1 MPYYH
6 ADVSSPCFPRHNG
19 HRAWPY
25 YAETVDGAAIEDL
38 FWRKVQVSPNF
49 AAEVVRT
56 VWPEA
61 RQESNGL
68 LILPNQLY
76 VSLCPESCGAYTTL
90 GMGWDYPLR
99 GDSYDSIK
107 ISRRIQEAASH
118 GYYLGPLVSRHKDWL
133 EENVVPNILALMK
146 KTMTPSDRFYFHEKA
161 AHVRTLMTNLNEKEE
176 VLKSTIQSAYPVKYN
191 FSQMYTFWYKTEKG
205 GNDFGIVY
213 YRDSGGNI
221 YRLPMSAY
229 TSAKGYP
236 NWSNYDMINRAGP
249 YPLYG
254 LDWLVHHVSSQY
266 VLICDS
272 EARVE
277 YIRQNHA
284 WIINL
289 IPVTTYITI
298 EDTDWSKLT
307 GKKPI
312 ILPSST
318 VSGCLQAFRLNN
330 TLEERGFKPLFLKCQ
345 KMDGNVTLQF
355 AQDIGRLAFEGGE
368 CTLPEFAEHCQ
379 REFGVKPPDGIL
391 PKAVPLSSLPEP
403 AIAPEILMDGL
414 LDTGEQMMIHA
425 WRGVGKSLF
434 ALLLALCFAS
444 GKSALNGRVCPSRKH
459 HVLLLDGEMSGHN
472 LRKRAR
478 GLCCGH
484 ELPLDAMDAV
494 KVRSP
499 ILEGKDLN
507 LESDA
512 GFAKLEP
519 DMMAADTI
527 IVDSVFK
534 FFPTAMNS
542 EFAGAEKMLGFLDW
556 CRRQG
561 KTLILID
568 HEGKGRG
575 TSFGT
580 MAKEIGLD
588 VVLRLCKAKS
598 GNWIQALVQ
607 KARDHAEPTEAYLE
621 MRIEASEKGEN
632 IAFQVRDEHK
642 VVSALKGG
650 GEDESTGS
658 SVEKALPIDE
668 AITKYVCE
676 HPDAPQKEI
685 ADALIEMGYAKRST
699 IQARI
704 KILSEAGKLPDW
716 KNRPETHKVAEPPA
730 PEVDE
735 K

>member
-1 MPYYH
+1 MPYSRV
-6 ADVSSPCFPRHNG
+6 DVNSSSFPRHNG
-19 HRAWPY
+19 HRAWHY
-25 YAETVDGAAIEDL
+25 YAKTIEDAAIEDL
-38 FWRKVQVSPNF
+38 FWRIVQTSPDV
-49 AAEVVRT
+49 AADIVKF
-56 VWPEA
+56 VWPSA
-61 RQESNGL
+61 HR
-68 LILPNQLY
+68 
-76 VSLCPESCGAYTTL
+76 VSDEMIIPQNLHISLFPESCGAYTRFGYGGL
-90 GMGWDYPLR
+90 YPLR
-99 GDSYDSIK
+99 GDATDLN
-107 ISRRIQEAASH
+107 RINEGVDASKFVNR
-118 GYYLGPLVSRHKDWL
+118 GYYFAPLIANKRGWRSQD
-133 EENVVPNILALMK
+133 VVGNLLPHMKMKLTSQKRYLFHK
-146 KTMTPSDRFYFHEKA
+146 KTVHQQILIQNQDEEKIKQITENSY
-161 AHVRTLMTNLNEKEE
+161 HSRYGFKFNHIYWYRTENSSISFCVVYLHNESWGIIKFPVTAWVGESCSSRE
-176 VLKSTIQSAYPVKYN
+176 VV
-191 FSQMYTFWYKTEKG
+191 
-205 GNDFGIVY
+205 
-213 YRDSGGNI
+213 
-221 YRLPMSAY
+221 
-229 TSAKGYP
+229 
-236 NWSNYDMINRAGP
+236 YDMLNIAPP
-249 YPLYG
+249 YPLYD
-254 LDWLVHHVSSQY
+254 LDLLVGDKELPY

-272 EARVE
+272 EATVDQIKHEHGWVQR
-277 YIRQNHA
+277 
-284 WIINL
+284 L
-289 IPVTTYITI
+289 IPITTYSVM
-298 EDTDWSKLT
+298 DGTDWSKLRT
-307 GKKPI
+307 RIPI
-312 ILPSST
+312 ILPNNT
-318 VSGCLQAFRLNN
+318 AAHCIEAFRLYE
-330 TLEERGFKPLFLKCQ
+330 TLVQLGYKPLFLKRQ
-345 KMDGNVTLQF
+345 KGGGLGSREF
-355 AQDIGRLAFEGGE
+355 IQDVNSLAFHGSE
-368 CTLPEFAEHCQ
+368 CSLPEFAEHCQ
-379 REFGVKPPDGIL
+379 REFGVKPPDGVL
-391 PKAVPLSSLPEP
+391 PKAVPIPFLSEP

-414 LDTGEQMMIHA
+414 LDTWEQMMIHA

-632 IAFQVRDEHK
+632 IAFQVRNEHK
-642 VVSALKGG
+642 VVSAHRGD
-650 GEDESTGS
+650 GEADTGS
-658 SVEKALPIDE
+658 SVEKALSIDE

-704 KILSEAGKLPDW
+704 KTLSEAGKLPDW
-716 KNRPETHKVAEPPA
+716 KNRPETHKVGEPPA

>member
-38 FWRKVQVSPNF
+38 FWRKVQVSPHF
-49 AAEVVRT
+49 TWDVVRT
-56 VWPEA
+56 VWPHA
-61 RQESNGL
+61 
-68 LILPNQLY
+68 ILYEQYVFIAPNLY
-76 VSLCPESCGAYTTL
+76 VSLLPESCGAYTIGGRGGL
-90 GMGWDYPLR
+90 YPLR
-99 GDSYDSIK
+99 GD
-107 ISRRIQEAASH
+107 AADMKCIEMGMQPSSMA
-118 GYYLGPLVSRHKDWL
+118 GYYLGPLIAHQQSWL
-133 EENVVPNILALMK
+133 ERNVITNILRTMK
-146 KTMTPSDRFYFHEKA
+146 SELSVSDRFHLHEKA
-161 AHVRTLMTNLNEKEE
+161 GYRRVLMTNSNEGDY
-176 VLKSTIQSAYPVKYN
+176 TAIINSAFPVTYD
-191 FSQMYTFWYKTEKG
+191 FPTWRGYWYKTERG
-205 GNDFGIVY
+205 DIDFGIVY
-213 YRDSGGNI
+213 YYDSKGNV
-221 YRLPMSAY
+221 YKLPMSAWVAN
-229 TSAKGYP
+229 TDVLERRV
-236 NWSNYDMINRAGP
+236 YDTLNIAPP
-249 YPLYG
+249 YPPYDLDKLVRYG
-254 LDWLVHHVSSQY
+254 NSQT

-272 EARVE
+272 EEAVE
-277 YIRQNHA
+277 YIKREHG
-284 WIINL
+284 WIPHWFPL
-289 IPVTTYITI
+289 TTYISI
-298 EDTDWSKLT
+298 EGTDWSTLRGRT
-307 GKKPI
+307 PI
-312 ILPSST
+312 ILPEAT
-318 VSGCLQAFRLNN
+318 KEGCLEAFRLYA
-330 TLEERGFKPLFLKCQ
+330 TLEKQGVKSLFQ
-345 KMDGNVTLQF
+345 KRQKGGRLESRECI
-355 AQDIGRLAFEGGE
+355 QDICKLASHGSE
-368 CTLPEFAEHCQ
+368 CSLVEFAEHCQ
-379 REFGVKPPDGIL
+379 QAFAVKPPEGIL
-391 PKAVPLSSLPEP
+391 PKAVSLSSLPEP

-434 ALLLALCFAS
+434 AMLLALCFAS

-459 HVLLLDGEMSGHN
+459 HVLLLDGEMSARN
-472 LRKRAR
+472 LKKRAR

-484 ELPLDAMDAV
+484 ELPAEAITDV
-494 KVRSP
+494 KVRS
-499 ILEGKDLN
+499 IIVEKKDLA
-507 LESDA
+507 LETEE
-512 GFAKLEP
+512 GFKACMP
-519 DMMAADTI
+519 DLMWADTI

-642 VVSALKGG
+642 VVSAHRGD
-650 GEDESTGS
+650 GEAESTGS
-658 SVEKALPIDE
+658 SEEKALSIDE

-704 KILSEAGKLPDW
+704 KTLSEAGKLPHW
-716 KNRPETHKVAEPPA
+716 QNRPETHKVAEPPA

>member
-1 MPYYH
+1 MLYYH

-38 FWRKVQVSPNF
+38 FWRKVQVSPHF
-49 AAEVVRT
+49 TAEVVRT
-56 VWPEA
+56 VWPDA
-61 RQESNGL
+61 NLCKQNVF
-68 LILPNQLY
+68 IAPNLY
-76 VSLCPESCGAYTTL
+76 VSLLPESCGAYTIGGRGGL
-90 GMGWDYPLR
+90 YPLR
-99 GDSYDSIK
+99 GDAADMK
-107 ISRRIQEAASH
+107 RIEMGMQPSLLA
-118 GYYLGPLVSRHKDWL
+118 GYYLGSPAVLNTGWVRK
-133 EENVVPNILALMK
+133 NVVPNILRAMK
-146 KTMTPSDRFYFHEKA
+146 LELSASDRFRFHEKA
-161 AHVRTLMTNLNEKEE
+161 GYKQVLLTDPNKNEDDY
-176 VLKSTIQSAYPVKYN
+176 TAIINRAYPLLYN
-191 FSQMYTFWYKTEKG
+191 FSTWMVYWYKTERG
-205 GNDFGIVY
+205 DINFGIVY
-213 YRDSGGNI
+213 YFDSKGNV
-221 YRLPMSAY
+221 YKLPLSAWVAN
-229 TSAKGYP
+229 TDVLERRV
-236 NWSNYDMINRAGP
+236 YDTLNIAPP
-249 YPLYG
+249 YPPYDLDKLVRYG
-254 LDWLVHHVSSQY
+254 NSQT

-272 EARVE
+272 EEAVE
-277 YIRQNHA
+277 YLKRKHG
-284 WIINL
+284 WIPHC
-289 IPVTTYITI
+289 IPVTTYISI
-298 EDTDWSKLT
+298 EATDWSTLR
-307 GKKPI
+307 GKTPI
-312 ILPSST
+312 IFPEAT
-318 VSGCLQAFRLNN
+318 KEGCLEAFRLYA
-330 TLEERGFKPLFLKCQ
+330 TLEKQGVKSLFQ
-345 KMDGNVTLQF
+345 KRQKGGRLESQECI
-355 AQDIGRLAFEGGE
+355 QDICNLAFHGSE
-368 CTLPEFAEHCQ
+368 CSLPEFAEHCQ

-568 HEGKGRG
+568 HEGKGRE

-588 VVLRLCKAKS
+588 VVLRLGRAKS

-621 MRIEASEKGEN
+621 MRIETSEKGEN

-642 VVSALKGG
+642 VVSAHRGD
-650 GEDESTGS
+650 GEAESTGYS
-658 SVEKALPIDE
+658 EEKALSIDE
-668 AITKYVCE
+668 AIIKYVRE

-685 ADALIEMGYAKRST
+685 ADALIEKKYGKRST

-704 KILSEAGKLPDW
+704 KTLSEAGKLPNW